1 MDDKKNRIA
10 SVCFY
15 LIFIVFIIAIIFYWF
30 ASFRLKYTAFIE
42 FSAISAIVILPTIFP
57 KIRIWIKIVLNIF
70 LFLLLSRYTI
80 ANQPDLELGALF
92 YVPFLF
98 FCLLIVVITNHFIF
112 KWVQKSENVK
122 VKSII
127 ISVMLIAIVIFAIL
141 STYNIYYQYIQYKNG
156 IVFDKILC
164 AGAYTKTSSD
174 EFKNLCEKI
183 IVDKFDRKSY
193 YWQKI
198 KSHCLDVANKIKTD
212 KYYFDFDYY
221 KANNYDPLRWPGNYR
236 ICGEQRVGFLE
247 RGFRISVYSNLV
259 SPEVEDPALCEYA
272 DGEYS
277 IYNLGRVRDSV
288 PYLTLKEKCYATV
301 AFEKK
306 DPSFCYKINFPNY
319 CFENLAESIK
329 NTKLCD
335 EISDFN
341 NKNLCYGRI
350 TFDDSY
356 CAKINGSL
364 QINCYSYIAKYKND
378 ISICEKATSDL
389 FIDECKDWYKTK
401 TFDF

>member
-198 KSHCLDVANKIKTD
+198 KSHC
-212 KYYFDFDYY
+212 
-221 KANNYDPLRWPGNYR
+221 
-236 ICGEQRVGFLE
+236 
-247 RGFRISVYSNLV
+247 
-259 SPEVEDPALCEYA
+259 
-272 DGEYS
+272 
-277 IYNLGRVRDSV
+277 
-288 PYLTLKEKCYATV
+288 
-301 AFEKK
+301 
-306 DPSFCYKINFPNY
+306 
-319 CFENLAESIK
+319 
-329 NTKLCD
+329 
-335 EISDFN
+335 
-341 NKNLCYGRI
+341 
-350 TFDDSY
+350 
-356 CAKINGSL
+356 
-364 QINCYSYIAKYKND
+364 
-378 ISICEKATSDL
+378 
-389 FIDECKDWYKTK
+389 
-401 TFDF
+401 